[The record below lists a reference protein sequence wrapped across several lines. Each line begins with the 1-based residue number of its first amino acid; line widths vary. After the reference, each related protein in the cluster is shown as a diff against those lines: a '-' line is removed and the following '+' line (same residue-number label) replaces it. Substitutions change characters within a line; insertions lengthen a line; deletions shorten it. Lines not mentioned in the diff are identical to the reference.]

1 MQVNSRFFLKD
12 MNKAT
17 TIDEQIKILQGRGMI
32 ITDIPKAKEV
42 LQNRAIELKNKII
55 ELLEKNKTLSKH
67 IGALYELNNI

>member
-1 MQVNSRFFLKD
+1 

-42 LQNRAIELKNKII
+42 LQD
-55 ELLEKNKTLSKH
+55 
-67 IGALYELNNI
+67 IGYYRLGFYWFPFVQCY